1 DGNVFVIDWYDKQA
15 CHTGDAKVWDRSNG
29 RIYKVV
35 YRGTKAVTD
44 LDLKKKSDKELV
56 ELQTNDNDWY
66 VRHARRILQERGG
79 NAEVHKGLAK
89 IAFEHA
95 DETKRL
101 RGLWA
106 LHVTGGLT
114 EENIAK
120 GLADSGPYVRAWTIQ
135 LALEG
140 GKPSEKTLATLTKL
154 AREDKSPVVRLYLAS
169 GAGRLPLA
177 QR

>member
-1 DGNVFVIDWYDKQA
+1 
-15 CHTGDAKVWDRSNG
+15 
-29 RIYKVV
+29 
-35 YRGTKAVTD
+35 
-44 LDLKKKSDKELV
+44 V

-177 QR
+177 QRWGIVEGLANHGEDSGDHNLPLMVWYALEPLAGG